1 MAPSVQ
7 DNRSTSPQS
16 DKDTKSKQQQLAQI
30 TTSSPAFPFPL
41 SADIASLAGTSSV
54 TGQALVEQTA
64 YSLSKALFSYSPE
77 SFDLD
82 RAVKTWNAKNQTNG
96 AGKVPYFVELE
107 SRVGAAAILLG
118 YIYNQTGSN
127 APSGAQSVL
136 ASSATLKLMAPV
148 LATYSA
154 KPSSASPLAFNI
166 AAVDYDNE
174 AEQLVTDY
182 SSVFEVARSIGL
194 GLVSSTKPAE
204 AQNMTVLATL
214 LSIANPTVHVYDGL
228 HFLRQTSRVSDIKT
242 TKAVYEL
249 YQSLVGS
256 AANAS
261 VSTVL
266 DNFNAAVGTSYKA
279 FEYEGAAD
287 AKQIY
292 VVFGSAE
299 AEAAREILPKSA
311 GLIVVRIYSPFL
323 ESEFLKT
330 LPKTT
335 ESVTVLGQVQNT
347 SAVESAYEHSL
358 LFADVSGAI
367 AFSADFGRVKLNEV
381 KYARSLEID
390 GLSLGDLL
398 GIETAPKPHYTFFN
412 LDNAATANTAA
423 ATAHVLALDK
433 AAVTYY
439 SEYDNYTAGGVVK
452 TTISTD
458 RAIPK
463 SLTVVSDLSIVR
475 SLNVTAPETD
485 LLLVGSSKQEDLDK
499 ALTDSFKLSVAL
511 SGASVHIV
519 DPSVVGDNAET
530 SGRTE
535 SMIEQL
541 AFWKLAHPELS
552 LDQITTKIVQAN
564 GVDTELV
571 ASTVAK
577 LAETVYESALTEV
590 NTEGWETVEGETE
603 LEVPPYFTVNAF
615 GPANV
620 RGEDEEG
627 GAAAASISEA
637 AKRVVFKEAY
647 GTENSLRPDIS
658 TKNFVVKVQEKRRV
672 TPEGYDRNIFHVE
685 FDITGTGLKY
695 EIGEALGVH
704 ARNNA
709 ELVDQFIESYGL
721 NPNEL
726 VSIRNSEDSTLSET
740 RTVLQICREHLDL
753 FGKPPKRFYE
763 ALAPF
768 ATDAAEKAALEKIAS
783 PAGAEELKKRSEVD
797 TDSFADILAEFPSA
811 RPSIADLV
819 QIVAPLKRREY
830 SIASSQ
836 KVHPNAVHLLI
847 VVVDWVDPKGRK
859 RYGQA
864 SKYINDLKVGE
875 ELVVSV
881 KPSVMKLPPLT
892 TQPIIMSGLGT
903 GLAPFKAFVEEK
915 AWQREQGH
923 EIGDVYLYLGSR
935 HKREEYLYGE
945 LWEAYKD
952 AGVITHIGAA
962 FSRDQPQKIY
972 IQDRIRQSMPD
983 LVDAFVKKEGGFYLC
998 GPTWPVPDVTQV
1010 LSEII
1015 ETEAEGRGEKLD
1027 SARAIEELKDA
1038 GRYVLEVY

>member
-7 DNRSTSPQS
+7 DNRSATPQS
-16 DKDTKSKQQQLAQI
+16 DKGSKAKQAEI

-41 SADIASLAGTSSV
+41 SSDISDIAGTSNI
-54 TGQALVEQTA
+54 TGQTLVEQTTYA
-64 YSLSKALFSYSPE
+64 ISKALFSYSPE
-77 SFDLD
+77 SFGLD
-82 RAVKTWNAKNQTNG
+82 RAVKTWNEKGQANG

-118 YIYNQTGSN
+118 YIYNQTGSQ
-127 APSGAQSVL
+127 APNGAQSVL
-136 ASSATLKLMAPV
+136 ANSATLKLMAPV

-154 KPSSASPLAFNI
+154 KPTASPLAFNI

-182 SSVFEVARSIGL
+182 ASVFEVVRSIGL
-194 GLVSSTKPAE
+194 GLVSSTKPSE

-228 HFLRQTSRVSDIKT
+228 HFLRQTSRISDVKA
-242 TKAVYEL
+242 TKAIYEL
-249 YQSLVGS
+249 YSSLESG
-256 AANAS
+256 ANAS
-261 VSTVL
+261 ASAVL
-266 DNFNAAVGTSYKA
+266 DSFNAAVGTSYKA
-279 FEYEGAAD
+279 FEYEGAANASD
-287 AKQIY
+287 VY

-323 ESEFLKT
+323 EAEFLKA
-330 LPKTT
+330 LPKGVQT
-335 ESVTVLGQVQNT
+335 VTVLGQVQNT
-347 SAVESAYEHSL
+347 AAVESAYEHSL
-358 LFADVSGAI
+358 LFADVSGAL
-367 AFSADFGRVKLNEV
+367 AFSSDFTRVKVNEV
-381 KYARSLEID
+381 KYSRSLEID

-398 GIETAPKPHYTFFN
+398 GIETAPKAHYTFFN
-412 LDNAATANTAA
+412 LDNAVTANTPA

-433 AAVTYY
+433 ASVTYY

-452 TTISTD
+452 TSISTD
-458 RAIPK
+458 RKLARG
-463 SLTVVSDLSIVR
+463 LTLVSDLSIVR
-475 SLNVTAPETD
+475 AINVTTPETD
-485 LLLVGSSKQEDLDK
+485 LLLVGSAKEEDLEK

-511 SGASVHIV
+511 SGATVHIV
-519 DPSVVGDNAET
+519 DPAAIGENAET

-541 AFWKLAHPELS
+541 AFWKVAQPDLS
-552 LDQITTKIVQAN
+552 LDAITTRIVQAN

-577 LAETVYESALTEV
+577 LAERVYESALTQIS
-590 NTEGWETVEGETE
+590 TEGWETVEGETE
-603 LEVPPYFTVNAF
+603 LDVPPYFTVNAF
-615 GPANV
+615 TPSHV
-620 RGEDEEG
+620 RGEDEEA
-627 GAAAASISEA
+627 GATSSSVTEA

-672 TPEGYDRNIFHVE
+672 TPENYDRNIFHVE

-709 ELVDQFIESYGL
+709 ELVDEFIKSYGL

-726 VSIRNSEDSTLSET
+726 VTIRNSDDASLTET

-753 FGKPPKRFYE
+753 FGKPPKRFFE

-768 ATDAAEKAALEKIAS
+768 ATNEKERAALEKIAT
-783 PAGAEELKKRSEVD
+783 PAGAEELKKRTEVD
-797 TDSFADILAEFPSA
+797 TDSFVDILEEFPSA
-811 RPSIADLV
+811 RPSIAELV

-847 VVVDWVDPKGRK
+847 VVVDWVDPKGRT

-864 SKYINDLKVGE
+864 SKYINDLAVGQ

-952 AGVITHIGAA
+952 AGIITHIGAA

-1010 LSEII
+1010 LTEII
-1015 ETEAEGRGEKLD
+1015 ETEAGERGQKID
-1027 SARAIEELKDA
+1027 SAREIEELKDA

>member
-7 DNRSTSPQS
+7 DNRSASPQS
-16 DKDTKSKQQQLAQI
+16 DKGTKTKAPQI

-41 SADIASLAGTSSV
+41 SADIASVAGTSNL

-64 YSLSKALFSYSPE
+64 YALSKALFSYSPE

-82 RAVKTWNAKNQTNG
+82 RAVKTWNAKDQTNG

-154 KPSSASPLAFNI
+154 KPTASSPLAFNI
-166 AAVDYDNE
+166 AAVDYDHD

-194 GLVSSTKPAE
+194 GLVSSTKPSE

-228 HFLRQTSRVSDIKT
+228 HFLRQTSRVSDIKA
-242 TKAVYEL
+242 TKAVYDL
-249 YQSLVGS
+249 YSSLVDS
-256 AANAS
+256 SNAS
-261 VSTVL
+261 VAAVL

-287 AKQIY
+287 AKQVY

-323 ESEFLKT
+323 EAEFLKT

-335 ESVTVLGQVQNT
+335 ESITVVGQVQN
-347 SAVESAYEHSL
+347 SVAVESAYEHSL

-367 AFSADFGRVKLNEV
+367 AFSADFGRVKVHEV

-398 GIETAPKPHYTFFN
+398 GIETTPKPHYTFFN

-511 SGASVHIV
+511 SGAAVHIV
-519 DPSVVGDNAET
+519 DPSIVGDNAET

-577 LAETVYESALTEV
+577 LAETVYESALTEI
-590 NTEGWETVEGETE
+590 NTEGWGTVEGETE

-672 TPEGYDRNIFHVE
+672 TPENYDRNIFHVE

-726 VSIRNSEDSTLSET
+726 VSIRNSEDSSLSET

-797 TDSFADILAEFPSA
+797 TDSFVDILAEFPSA
-811 RPSIADLV
+811 RPTIADLV

-859 RYGQA
+859 RFGQA

-1015 ETEAEGRGEKLD
+1015 ETEAEERGEKLD